1 MQYPLLG
8 EGMTL
13 RVHKKSEEVLKRLA
27 RVEGHVRGI
36 AKMVEEDRE
45 CPAILLQIAA
55 IQAALNK
62 VSQIV
67 LEDHIETC
75 VAKAIREGQ
84 GEEAVQELREAVAR
98 LL

>member
-1 MQYPLLG
+1 MG
-8 EGMTL
+8 IH
-13 RVHKKSEEVLKRLA
+13 RKSEDVLRRLA

-36 AKMVEEDRE
+36 AKMVQEDRD

-55 IQAALNK
+55 VQSALSK

-75 VAKAIREGQ
+75 VAKAIREGH
-84 GEEAVQELREAVAR
+84 GEEAVKELREAVAR

>member
-1 MQYPLLG
+1 MG
-8 EGMTL
+8 EVIDL
-13 RVHKKSEEVLKRLA
+13 SVHRQSAEVVQRLA
-27 RVEGHVRGI
+27 KVEGHVRGI
-36 AKMVEEDRE
+36 AKMVQEDRE

-55 IQAALNK
+55 VQSALSK

-75 VAKAIREGQ
+75 VARAIQEGR
-84 GEEAVQELREAVAR
+84 GEEAVQGLREAIAR

>member
-1 MQYPLLG
+1 LS
-8 EGMTL
+8 
-13 RVHKKSEEVLKRLA
+13 VHKKSEEVLKRLA

-36 AKMVEEDRE
+36 AKMVEEDRD

-55 IQAALNK
+55 VQSALNK

-75 VAKAIREGQ
+75 VARAIREGH